1 MEHLG
6 LQIGDWVKKL
16 GQKGAMEHKVGEYI
30 LKFKI
35 QTPSVGKTATIVFLF
50 IVKKKKKKHLSVVD
64 PSFHFL
70 FQFKY

>member
-16 GQKGAMEHKVGEYI
+16 GLKGAMEHKVDEYI

-35 QTPSVGKTATIVFLF
+35 QTPNVE
-50 IVKKKKKKHLSVVD
+50 KK
-64 PSFHFL
+64 
-70 FQFKY
+70 QQQ